1 MRVTQAA
8 LHRASVSWSWARNVP
23 ASNFLLGSARSTDRN
38 DRFRSRVAAEFARG
52 TVPIQT
58 TQPNDSLRVRP
69 TGKEHNSQ
77 ASTQKNPQCA
87 QHSILK
93 TTTRGLAASFV
104 TADVFMKLTHLAL
117 LVGMIAIQSGCNT
130 AVNTESAQPTGA
142 EKIGT
147 IGVSLLT
154 LDNPFFKVIG
164 DTITAEGSQRGYETI
179 VLSGDKDVAKQ
190 SNQIKDF
197 IVKKVSAIVLSPC
210 DPKSIIPAIQ
220 EANAAGI
227 PVFTVD
233 IPCNEPGVKI
243 VTQIS
248 TDNYGG
254 GQEAGRAMIEALG
267 EAGGKI
273 AVLHLKQAESCLLRV
288 KGFREVIDAHNAA
301 SQTAASKSLIKIVAE
316 LESGGAKDM
325 GYKAAEDA
333 LQAHSDLRGIFAIND
348 PAALGARAAL
358 EKAGKTQVLIVGFD
372 GQPEGKQAIKDGKIY
387 ADPIQF
393 PDKMGIQI
401 VDAIIRH
408 SKGESLPAQILIP
421 TSLYRRVD
429 AQNDPQLQEPKP
441 PKDS

>member
-1 MRVTQAA
+1 MKRLLQTLLACTLA
-8 LHRASVSWSWARNVP
+8 MLTGCDKP
-23 ASNFLLGSARSTDRN
+23 ANST
-38 DRFRSRVAAEFARG
+38 A
-52 TVPIQT
+52 P
-58 TQPNDSLRVRP
+58 QPSD
-69 TGKEHNSQ
+69 TK
-77 ASTQKNPQCA
+77 AK
-87 QHSILK
+87 
-93 TTTRGLAASFV
+93 
-104 TADVFMKLTHLAL
+104 
-117 LVGMIAIQSGCNT
+117 
-130 AVNTESAQPTGA
+130 
-142 EKIGT
+142 GT

-164 DTITAEGSQRGYETI
+164 DTITAEGKKRGYDAI
-179 VLSGDKDVAKQ
+179 VVSGDKDVAKQ

-210 DPKSIIPAIQ
+210 DSKSIVPVIQ

-243 VTQIS
+243 VTQIA

-254 GQEAGRAMIEALG
+254 GKEGAHAMIEALG

-273 AVLHLKQAESCLLRV
+273 AVLHFKQAESCQLRV
-288 KGFREVIDAHNAA
+288 KGFTEVINAHNA
-301 SQTAASKSLIKIVAE
+301 SGKGKIEIVTE
-316 LESGGAKDM
+316 LESGGAKDV

-333 LQAHSDLRGIFAIND
+333 LQAHADLRGIFAIND

-358 EKAGKTQVLIVGFD
+358 EKAGKTQQVVIIGFD

-393 PDKMGIQI
+393 PDKMGVQI

-408 SKGESLPAQILIP
+408 SKGETLPPQMLIP
-421 TSLYRRVD
+421 TSLYRKAD
-429 AQNDPQLQEPKP
+429 ALKDPELK
-441 PKDS
+441 